1 LKLCFR
7 ACLLFIAF
15 PTIFLIGDVVMKNW
29 KTVCYAGAGYLMCEN
44 GQYEDLNL
52 KVARWLSTRHEFAEK
67 AITCRMIVEI
77 NGSGH
82 YVVQIEV
89 CNDKC
94 FRASGWTADML
105 GKWINDEITQK
116 EIFGS

>member
-1 LKLCFR
+1 
-7 ACLLFIAF
+7 
-15 PTIFLIGDVVMKNW
+15 MKNW

-44 GQYEDLNL
+44 GQCDDLNL
-52 KVARWLSTRHEFAEK
+52 KVAIRRGTMVAKWLSTRHEFAEK
-67 AITCRMIVEI
+67 AIKCRMIVEI

-105 GKWINDEITQK
+105 GKWINDETTQK